1 MVRIVLTYCIF
12 LLLQL
17 PSLAQVRV
25 VHHTSESHVESL
37 DQLIT
42 YYLDSTG
49 KATAQEMPVHLRRQ
63 QFQKLPVSVPNFTG
77 FDGTVWISFRIENS
91 DGHPQ
96 YIEFTNAYLQD
107 IRIYSQEE
115 GGEPVLIHH
124 TGTTQPFKSRG
135 IASIHYLLPV
145 ELHGAKFPVT
155 IFGAIRT
162 IDQPFW
168 ISARIGELKPI
179 LSDIRRE
186 ELVVLA
192 LIGMAFVMLLYN
204 ACLGLMTRDITYA
217 YYVAYVFSAINYLMY
232 STGFSFEWL
241 WPDEPWH
248 NSTGRFAVG
257 FLYFT
262 WLLFVNNILEVRR
275 TQPAYHK
282 FSLIL
287 ISYTAIVSLSNFT
300 DPLPMGYV
308 YVMNLT
314 VPAYLIL
321 IVTHRILDRDKIVY
335 LFMIGWVPL
344 MICSIIYSL
353 MMQGVFYSE
362 FVRAYLVA
370 GAMVWE
376 TAVFSLTLG
385 YRFNVIRAQHMA
397 VQRENIQIIEN
408 QRRVLELNVS
418 ELTKQ
423 LSQQNQVLLRQ
434 QEENRRQRNLI
445 EVHNRNLE
453 ADVHQRTEE
462 LARSNEMLRL
472 QVHKLEQFNFI
483 IAYNLRSPVARL
495 LGLANIFNRTNLND
509 PTNLTV
515 LNKTVEA
522 GRDLDNIISDLNQI
536 ISIQDISHEK
546 TVPIDLNQ
554 LAVSLQSRFKQE
566 IVRFQIDFRVRTGM
580 KFLCSVPGYVDNIL
594 FNLISNCISHRAPDR
609 VPRIELSFYPVSS
622 YCQIVIKDN
631 GKGFDM
637 QQHARKVFEP
647 FQRFDMEH
655 KGKGLGLFL
664 IKSQVSSLGGTVA
677 ISSKVN
683 AGTQV
688 EILIPNQMPDV
699 SELQIPGRP
708 WPAAVSH

>member
-1 MVRIVLTYCIF
+1 MVKSVLTYCIV
-12 LLLQL
+12 LL
-17 PSLAQVRV
+17 SILAKAQISV
-25 VHHTSESHVESL
+25 VHHTSDGNVIPL
-37 DQLIT
+37 DHLMT
-42 YYLDSTG
+42 YYLDSSST
-49 KATAQEMPVHLRRQ
+49 ATALEMPFHFRQ
-63 QFQKLPVSVPNFTG
+63 QHFRKWPVPVPNFTG
-77 FDGTVWISFRIENS
+77 FDGTVWISFRIES
-91 DGHPQ
+91 YDGHSQ

-107 IRIYSQEE
+107 IRIYSQAE

-124 TGTTQPFKSRG
+124 SGTTQPFKSRG

-145 ELHGAKFPVT
+145 ELHGSKFPVT

-179 LSDIRRE
+179 LSDVRRE

-217 YYVAYVFSAINYLMY
+217 YYVAYVFSAINYLLY
-232 STGFSFEWL
+232 STGFLFEWL
-241 WPDEPWH
+241 WPDQPEN

-275 TQPAYHK
+275 TQPTYHK
-282 FSLIL
+282 LSLIL
-287 ISYTAIVSLSNFT
+287 ISYTAIVCLSNFT

-308 YVMNLT
+308 YVMNIA
-314 VPAYLIL
+314 VPVYLIL
-321 IVTHRILDRDKIVY
+321 IVTRRILDRDKIVY

-344 MICSIIYSL
+344 MICSVIYSL

-385 YRFNVIRAQHMA
+385 YRFNVIRAEHMA
-397 VQRENIQIIEN
+397 VQQENIQIIEN
-408 QRRVLELNVS
+408 QRRVLELKVS
-418 ELTKQ
+418 ERTGQ
-423 LSQQNQVLLRQ
+423 LLQQNQMLLRQ
-434 QEENRRQRNLI
+434 QEENRSQRNLI
-445 EVHNRNLE
+445 EAHNHNLE
-453 ADVHQRTEE
+453 AAVQERTQE
-462 LARSNEMLRL
+462 LARSNEMLKL

-483 IAYNLRSPVARL
+483 IAHNLRSPVARL
-495 LGLANIFNRTNLND
+495 LGLANIFNRKNLND

-522 GRDLDNIISDLNQI
+522 GRDLDGIIGDLNQI
-536 ISIQDISHEK
+536 ISTQDIKKEVASA
-546 TVPIDLNQ
+546 IDVESMAEGLR
-554 LAVSLQSRFKQE
+554 L
-566 IVRFQIDFRVRTGM
+566 RFQPEIIRFHIDFRVHIGLRI
-580 KFLCSVPGYVDNIL
+580 LYSVPGYIDNIL
-594 FNLISNCISHRAPDR
+594 YNLISNCISHRAPDR
-609 VPRIELSFYPVSS
+609 LPWIDLSFYPVSG

-631 GKGFDM
+631 GKGFNTD
-637 QQHARKVFEP
+637 QHAGKIFEP
-647 FQRFDMEH
+647 FQRFDLEY

-664 IKSQVSSLGGTVA
+664 TKSQVTALGGTVS
-677 ISSKVN
+677 INSKEN
-683 AGTQV
+683 SGKEV
-688 EILIPNQMPDV
+688 EVLIPNRIPDGDNLPLPDHTSTV
-699 SELQIPGRP
+699 EV
-708 WPAAVSH
+708 AC